1 MQRRSLLATL
11 FGTILAL
18 GLGTVAATVVA
29 QQAYP
34 NKQIRFVV
42 PFAAGGGGDAV
53 ARLLAQRLGEQI
65 GDSVAVENKAGAGG
79 IIGSSFVLKSPPDGY
94 TVLNM
99 SSTYAIQAAIGKNL
113 NFDPIKDMQPIIMVS
128 RDPVVMIV
136 RTNSPLNDAK
146 ELIAA
151 AKAKPGKLTHGSAG
165 IGSIAHL
172 GTEELAFLMGIS
184 LVHVPYKG
192 SSQAFSD
199 LLGGNV
205 DMMLTSATF
214 ASPYIKSGRVK
225 AIGIAGKERMPN
237 LPDVKTFE
245 EQGIKGYN
253 VVDWKAVA
261 GPKGMPAD
269 AVKFLNTEL
278 NKVLQHKS
286 VTDRFSAEGTTSV
299 GGTPE
304 HLLQTIVS
312 DIDRWKRVIKEANIK
327 FE

>member
-1 MQRRSLLATL
+1 M
-11 FGTILAL
+11 
-18 GLGTVAATVVA
+18 
-29 QQAYP
+29 
-34 NKQIRFVV
+34 
-42 PFAAGGGGDAV
+42 
-53 ARLLAQRLGEQI
+53 
-65 GDSVAVENKAGAGG
+65 
-79 IIGSSFVLKSPPDGY
+79 KSPPDGY
-94 TVLNM
+94 AVLNM

-136 RTNSPLNDAK
+136 RTASPLNNVKD
-146 ELIAA
+146 LIAA

-172 GTEELAFLMGIS
+172 GTEELAFLMGVS

-214 ASPYIKSGRVK
+214 ASPYVKSGRVK
-225 AIGIAGKERMPN
+225 ALGIAGKERMPN
-237 LPDVKTFE
+237 LPDVPTFE
-245 EQGIKGYN
+245 EQGIKGYD
-253 VVDWKAVA
+253 VVDWKAIA
-261 GPKGMPAD
+261 GPKGMPAE
-269 AVKFLNTEL
+269 AIKFLNAEL

-286 VTDRFSAEGTTSV
+286 VTERFSAEGTTSV

-312 DIDRWKRVIKEANIK
+312 DVERWKRVIKEANLK